1 MGANRHKGTGDF
13 SKGGMC
19 VEVRNNDV
27 NRAMR
32 KLKKLVNQEGII
44 KEIRDRQYFVTP
56 SEKRRKAKAQG
67 RKRWLKKRAQLE
79 QQFVREERNQ
89 FRKNKNKR
97 NQRNVQ
103 RPHKGSNQQNRP
115 RPSGNKNFRKPRT

>member
-1 MGANRHKGTGDF
+1 MGANKHQNINDNGKG
-13 SKGGMC
+13 MY

-56 SEKRRKAKAQG
+56 SEKKA
-67 RKRWLKKRAQLE
+67 
-79 QQFVREERNQ
+79 
-89 FRKNKNKR
+89 
-97 NQRNVQ
+97 
-103 RPHKGSNQQNRP
+103 
-115 RPSGNKNFRKPRT
+115 

>member
-13 SKGGMC
+13 SKNGMC

-44 KEIRDRQYFVTP
+44 KEIRDRQHYVKP
-56 SEKRRKAKAQG
+56 SELKRKAKAQG
-67 RKRWLKKRAQLE
+67 KKRWEKKREKL
-79 QQFVREERNQ
+79 FNDR
-89 FRKNKNKR
+89 
-97 NQRNVQ
+97 
-103 RPHKGSNQQNRP
+103 GW
-115 RPSGNKNFRKPRT
+115 

>member
-1 MGANRHKGTGDF
+1 MYII
-13 SKGGMC
+13 
-19 VEVRNNDV
+19 VRNNDV
-27 NRAMR
+27 GKALRI
-32 KLKKLVNQEGII
+32 LKKKLLQEGVS
-44 KEIRDRQYFVTP
+44 KELRERRHFTGKA
-56 SEKRRKAKAQG
+56 EKRRLEAKAG

-115 RPSGNKNFRKPRT
+115 RPSGNKDFRKPRS

>member
-1 MGANRHKGTGDF
+1 MGANKHKNSLSDF
-13 SKGGMC
+13 KAKGMH

-44 KEIRDRQYFVTP
+44 KEIRDRQHFVGA

-67 RKRWLKKRAQLE
+67 RKRWLKKLAKME
-79 QQFVREERNQ
+79 
-89 FRKNKNKR
+89 
-97 NQRNVQ
+97 
-103 RPHKGSNQQNRP
+103 SNW
-115 RPSGNKNFRKPRT
+115 